1 MTIAAITSIATS
13 GMQAQSTYLTAT
25 ANNVANAMTPGYK
38 QLDTSFTAAAGGG
51 VSAEVKESSE
61 ANGVD
66 LDDQMLGLVF
76 AKTAFEANASVFET
90 GADMWQMLA
99 SIAKD

>member
-38 QLDTSFTAAAGGG
+38 QLDTSFATTAGGG

-61 ANGVD
+61 QTVLTLMIKCLA
-66 LDDQMLGLVF
+66 LCLPRPHLTPMP
-76 AKTAFEANASVFET
+76 AFLKPVPICGRCWPA
-90 GADMWQMLA
+90 
-99 SIAKD
+99 